1 MKKSRLEKY
10 LYELRRIPEHRTK
23 ETEKKIRKMYKSLLR
38 EMQAVLADLYA
49 KYAEDDRLDY
59 SILAKLG
66 LDARFLEEVEQHI
79 SGIAVNV
86 SKEIKDLAEDTYTLC
101 YDNMVKAV
109 QEAAGDIEELK
120 YTLSSIQPATPEII
134 RRAVQNPISG
144 LTLKDT
150 LEKHRK
156 EYDILRSNEI

>member
-66 LDARFLEEVEQHI
+66 LDARFLEEVEQHRC
-79 SGIAVNV
+79 V
-86 SKEIKDLAEDTYTLC
+86 
-101 YDNMVKAV
+101 
-109 QEAAGDIEELK
+109 
-120 YTLSSIQPATPEII
+120 
-134 RRAVQNPISG
+134 
-144 LTLKDT
+144 
-150 LEKHRK
+150 
-156 EYDILRSNEI
+156 